1 MGARAVRIDDRDIE
15 LSDSGEPVVPVVLQK
30 QNLIAAAR
38 RIEGAGDLEHSAG
51 GRDGQSV
58 AEKPLLQ
65 AQGHI
70 FDFAIH
76 QRRRPFLA
84 DHLVTV

>member
-1 MGARAVRIDDRDIE
+1 MGARAVRVDDRDIE
-15 LSDSGEPVVPVVLQK
+15 LSDPVNRSFQLSFKSRTSLPLAASKVL
-30 QNLIAAAR
+30 AT
-38 RIEGAGDLEHSAG
+38 EHSMG

-70 FDFAIH
+70 FDFTIH
-76 QRRRPFLA
+76 RRRPLSCRSSSNS
-84 DHLVTV
+84 LS